1 MSNSVRHRRG
11 ALSSGTY
18 DDAVPG
24 DDSGTIQETLHTAQR
39 VEYLLSSVAKGDH
52 PRRDRGL
59 DQGVQHLLTAQY
71 RQLLQV
77 GAPLPALRETEAT
90 FFSQNGEDGVLLFLF
105 AVLGHGDRL
114 AAEIC
119 AGDGIE
125 CCSANLVVNH
135 GWHALL
141 LDGDDANLDRGRA
154 FYADSR
160 HQWYDPPVLQR
171 AWITAEN
178 AAGVVA
184 DAGFGDPLD
193 LLVIDIDGMDF
204 WVWRALR
211 HLSPRVVVT
220 EVNPGL
226 GDESVTL
233 TYDPEFTRP
242 AEVPFASTSLPAMVS
257 LATELGYRFVGTERF
272 GINAFFVREDLAADR
287 LPAVSVSDALSVP
300 SVRRSA
306 DRLRAALEPYRAGLR
321 WTVDPPV
328 A

>member
-1 MSNSVRHRRG
+1 MTR
-11 ALSSGTY
+11 
-18 DDAVPG
+18 VPG
-24 DDSGTIQETLHTAQR
+24 DAGSHDETLHTAQR
-39 VEYLLSSVAKGDH
+39 IEYLLTQVARGDH
-52 PRRDRGL
+52 PQRDRGL
-59 DQGVQHLLTAQY
+59 DQSVQNLMTAQY
-71 RQLLQV
+71 RQQLLA
-77 GAPLPALRETEAT
+77 GGPLPELQETEAT

-125 CCSANLVVNH
+125 CCTANLVVNH

-141 LDGDDANLDRGRA
+141 VDGDDANLDRGRN
-154 FYADSR
+154 FYSHSR
-160 HQWYDPPVLQR
+160 HRWYDPPVLQR

-178 AAGVVA
+178 VAGILS

-193 LLVIDIDGMDF
+193 LLVIDIDGNDY
-204 WVWRALR
+204 WVWKTLGHLR
-211 HLSPRVVVT
+211 PRVVVT

-226 GDESVTL
+226 GDERVTL

-242 AEVPFASTSLPAMVS
+242 AEVPFASTSLPAMVA
-257 LATELGYRFVGTERF
+257 LGEELGYRFVGTERF
-272 GINAFFVREDLAADR
+272 GINAFFVREDLAADQ
-287 LPAVSVSDALSVP
+287 LPAISPSEALKVP

-306 DRLRAALEPYRAGLR
+306 ATLSAALEPYRAGLR
-321 WTVDPPV
+321 WTADPPV

>member
-1 MSNSVRHRRG
+1 MKR
-11 ALSSGTY
+11 
-18 DDAVPG
+18 VPG
-24 DDSGTIQETLHTAQR
+24 DAGSPDETLHTAQR
-39 VEYLLSSVAKGDH
+39 IEYLLTQVARGDH
-52 PRRDRGL
+52 PQRDRGL
-59 DQGVQHLLTAQY
+59 DQSAQRLLTAQY
-71 RQLLQV
+71 RHQLLT
-77 GAPLPALRETEAT
+77 GAPLPELQETEAT

-141 LDGDDANLDRGRA
+141 VDGDDANLERGRS
-154 FYADSR
+154 FYAHSR

-178 AAGVVA
+178 VVGILS

-193 LLVIDIDGMDF
+193 LLVVDIDGMDF
-204 WVWRALR
+204 WVWKALG
-211 HLSPRVVVT
+211 HLRPRVVVT

-226 GDESVTL
+226 GDERVTL
-233 TYDPEFTRP
+233 AYDPEFTRP
-242 AEVPFASTSLPAMVS
+242 AEVPFASTSLPAMVA
-257 LATELGYRFVGTERF
+257 LGKELGYRFVGTERF
-272 GINAFFVREDLAADR
+272 GINAFFVREDLAPHQ
-287 LPAVSVSDALSVP
+287 LPAITPSEALQVA

-306 DRLRAALEPYRAGLR
+306 VKLRDALEPYRAGLR